1 MLIHKTYLR
10 VPFLNLFIN
19 LVQRIRRL
27 KLSQWANEIAQT
39 VANETFTIIQT
50 TLSYLDYYYRLS
62 RIDLTNVMGQLEGR
76 ERIIL
81 NRPTLLRAVPV
92 PRPRVRVFMRRGE
105 VSSVDS

>member
-1 MLIHKTYLR
+1 MLIHKTYPR

-81 NRPTLLRAVPV
+81 NRPTASTRARLYAP
-92 PRPRVRVFMRRGE
+92 RRGQLG
-105 VSSVDS
+105 